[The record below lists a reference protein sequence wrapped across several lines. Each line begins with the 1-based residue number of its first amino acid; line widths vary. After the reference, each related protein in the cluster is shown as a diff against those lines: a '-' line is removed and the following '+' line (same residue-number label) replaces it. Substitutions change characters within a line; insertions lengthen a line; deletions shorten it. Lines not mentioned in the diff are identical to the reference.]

1 MNTFVLL
8 YLLTGYI
15 QAFNKTRMAE
25 LRGIKFDMLSTG
37 ILILC
42 FSILWLP
49 LMILDIYGNALYLA
63 YKLITDKENKNE
75 KTN

>member
-8 YLLTGYI
+8 YLLTGYVE
-15 QAFNKTRMAE
+15 AFNKTRMAE

-42 FSILWLP
+42 FSVFWLP
-49 LMILDIYGNALYLA
+49 LKILDIYGNALYLA
-63 YKLITDKENKNE
+63 YKMIADKEKG
-75 KTN
+75 